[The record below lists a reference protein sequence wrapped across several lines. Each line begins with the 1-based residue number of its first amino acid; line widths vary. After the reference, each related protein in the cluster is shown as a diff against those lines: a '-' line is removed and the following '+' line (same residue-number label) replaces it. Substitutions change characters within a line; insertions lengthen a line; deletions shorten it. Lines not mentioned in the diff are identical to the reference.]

1 MVKMKKII
9 TNITLASSVL
19 FFSGCDVLQE
29 VGEAVLAESGSTGAT
44 NTPSLSNATVIDGL
58 KEALTLGIQ
67 NSVSLTSV
75 TDGFLGN
82 NEIKLPF
89 PQDALKMKEKAE
101 EWGLGGQV
109 DKIVT
114 NLNRAA
120 EDAST
125 EAKPIFI
132 KAIKEMS
139 IGDGF
144 AILNGGKGA
153 ATQYLREKTTSQL
166 VAAFSPKV
174 QNSIEKVKLT
184 SFWEPVATKYNQA
197 MTFTGGDKVT
207 TDLNAY
213 VTERAVVGLFTM
225 VEKEENKIRENPAAR
240 VTDLLQTV
248 FGSITGQ

>member
-9 TNITLASSVL
+9 TNISLASSLLL
-19 FFSGCDVLQE
+19 FTGCDVLQE
-29 VGEAVLAESGSTGAT
+29 VGQEILANGGSTGTTSAPALT
-44 NTPSLSNATVIDGL
+44 NAKVIDGL

-67 NSVSLTSV
+67 NSVNLTSI

-101 EWGLGGQV
+101 EWGLGNQV

-132 KAIKEMS
+132 QAIKEMS

-144 AILNGGKGA
+144 SILNGGKGA
-153 ATQYLREKTTSQL
+153 ATQYLREKTTAQL

-174 QNSIEKVKLT
+174 QSSIEKVKLT

-197 MTFTGGDKVT
+197 MTFTGGEKIT

-213 VTERAVVGLFTM
+213 VTERAVDGLFTM
-225 VEKEENKIRENPAAR
+225 VEKEENNIRENPAAR

-248 FGSITGQ
+248 FGSINR